1 MSINVSDGIDVAA
14 VDKFH
19 DDLYQVCQQK
29 ESLFGSAVR
38 VEYDLKANEDKAFDL
53 MDELSLTEKTG
64 SAPDTPEQDL
74 SMQRRWIFTTPYH
87 DSVLLD
93 RDDDMDRKLA
103 MEGEIVQ
110 GFRKAINRKKDDIIY
125 AAFEATVQSGRRN
138 NSSTITWSGQDGN
151 VAYSGKDTGRTIQWD
166 SSVGNCVASDIGM
179 TAEKAELIIEY
190 FANNNVDD
198 DVPIFCAISPRQ
210 ATQLFGQE
218 EYVNKDY
225 GSSGPMATGRFLRNW
240 MGINWIR
247 STKVVVD
254 PDDSTNDIDGDAP
267 VFECWAWAMDGMILG
282 VADEL
287 TIEVTIESTK
297 SYARRVYVHMNM
309 GAMRFDEDKILKIEC
324 KA

>member
-29 ESLFGSAVR
+29 ESLFGQAIR
-38 VEYDLKANEDKAFDL
+38 TEYDLKANEDKAFDL

-87 DSVLLD
+87 DSILLD
-93 RDDDMDRKLA
+93 RDDDLDRKLS
-103 MEGEIVQ
+103 MEGEIVT

-138 NSSTITWSGQDGN
+138 NSSTITWSGQNGN
-151 VAYSGKDTGRTIQWD
+151 IKYSGKDTGRTIPWD
-166 SSVGNCVASDIGM
+166 CSVGNCVSSDVGM

-190 FANNNVDD
+190 FANNHVDD

-254 PDDSTNDIDGDAP
+254 PDDSTNDVDGNAA

-324 KA
+324 KE